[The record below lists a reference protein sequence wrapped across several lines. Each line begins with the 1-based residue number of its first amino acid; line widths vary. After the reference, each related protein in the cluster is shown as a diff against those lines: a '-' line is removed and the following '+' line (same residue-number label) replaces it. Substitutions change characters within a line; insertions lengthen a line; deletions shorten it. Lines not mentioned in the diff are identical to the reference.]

1 MKAALK
7 QIEDKRYEAALL
19 AKGIE
24 KDRIRKLGFAFDGKT
39 VLIG

>member
-24 KDRIRKLGFAFDGKT
+24 KDRIRKLAQVSLPGWT
-39 VLIG
+39 L